1 MISDFSKKKS
11 RDRAAKK
18 SHASERGKSGAH
30 QDQDIDAEF
39 AGIELSLYAKDQNIS
54 EHEVW
59 NKIRSGDLIGRSF
72 NGKLYIHEPNGGTA
86 SELDRLQASGDLPPL
101 PDRDDSYSQNTL
113 QESNAPEMALLLD
126 HLSLSKEENKEILRL
141 SQDSITRITQMSDT
155 IVALKDELLRAKEEQ
170 LDGLREKMKTKDFEI
185 TQLKQELEDLRML
198 AAAMGQAESESN

>member
-11 RDRAAKK
+11 RDRASKK
-18 SHASERGKSGAH
+18 HASSERGKSGAH

-39 AGIELSLYAKDQNIS
+39 AGIELSVYAKDQNIS

-72 NGKLYIHEPNGGTA
+72 NGKLYIHEPSADMGN
-86 SELDRLQASGDLPPL
+86 EMDRLQASVDLPPL
-101 PDRDDSYSQNTL
+101 PDDTFSANGL
-113 QESNAPEMALLLD
+113 QESNGPEMALLLD

-155 IVALKDELLRAKEEQ
+155 IVALKDDLLRAKDEQ
-170 LDGLREKMKTKDFEI
+170 MEGLREKMKTKDLEI
-185 TQLKQELEDLRML
+185 AQLKQELEDLRML
-198 AAAMGQAESESN
+198 TAAMGQAESESN

>member
-11 RDRAAKK
+11 RDRAHKK
-18 SHASERGKSGAH
+18 QASSERGKSGAR

-39 AGIELSLYAKDQNIS
+39 AGIELSVYAKDQNIS

-72 NGKLYIHEPNGGTA
+72 NGKLYIHESSGHMGN
-86 SELDRLQASGDLPPL
+86 EMDRLQASIDLPPL
-101 PDRDDSYSQNTL
+101 PDETFSPNSL

-141 SQDSITRITQMSDT
+141 SQESITRVTQMSDT
-155 IVALKDELLRAKEEQ
+155 IVALKDELLRAKDEQ
-170 LDGLREKMKTKDFEI
+170 MDGLREKMKTKDLEI
-185 TQLKQELEDLRML
+185 SQLKQELEDLRML
-198 AAAMGQAESESN
+198 AAAMGQVESESN

>member
-18 SHASERGKSGAH
+18 SAASERGKSGAH
-30 QDQDIDAEF
+30 QDPDIDADF
-39 AGIELSLYAKDQNIS
+39 AGIELSLYAKEQNIS

-72 NGKLYIHEPNGGTA
+72 NGKLYIHEPNDA
-86 SELDRLQASGDLPPL
+86 SEFDRLQASGDLPPL
-101 PDRDDSYSQNTL
+101 PDHAEPSHGSL
-113 QESNAPEMALLLD
+113 QESSGPEMALLLD

-155 IVALKDELLRAKEEQ
+155 IVALKDDLLRAKEEQ
-170 LDGLREKMKTKDFEI
+170 LDGLREKMKTKDVEI
-185 TQLKQELEDLRML
+185 AQLKQELEDLRML
-198 AAAMGQAESESN
+198 AVAMGQAESEST

>member
-18 SHASERGKSGAH
+18 NASSERTKSGAH
-30 QDQDIDAEF
+30 QDQEIDAEF
-39 AGIELSLYAKDQNIS
+39 AGIELSLYAKDQNVS

-72 NGKLYIHEPNGGTA
+72 NGKLYIHEPSADSNN
-86 SELDRLQASGDLPPL
+86 ELDRLQASVDLPPL
-101 PDRDDSYSQNTL
+101 PEDSFAANNL

-141 SQDSITRITQMSDT
+141 SQDSISRITQMSDT
-155 IVALKDELLRAKEEQ
+155 IISLKDELLRTKDEQ
-170 LDGLREKMKTKDFEI
+170 MDGLREKMKSKDVEI
-185 TQLKQELEDLRML
+185 AQLKQELEDLRML
-198 AAAMGQAESESN
+198 ASAIGQAESEIS